1 MCCCRL
7 RKGENA
13 VKKYSFEAF
22 RYHKDKASV
31 AQVRPE
37 QGLHLGLALFGVLC
51 DVCNQYGRIAALL
64 LMGAQMR
71 HGGQVLIDQLK
82 IQGVER
88 VFCVPGE
95 SYLAALDGLY
105 DSGIETVI
113 GRQEGG
119 VAMMAEAHG
128 KLTGAPG
135 IAFVTRGP
143 GATNASAGVHVASQD
158 STPMILFIGQVASDQ
173 KDREAFQEID
183 YGQMFGSIAK
193 WVAQIDRT
201 DRIVEYVSRA
211 FHIAQSGRP
220 GPVVLALPEDMLSAF
235 SEGGDAPKA
244 HGVALAASGADAIK
258 IAARLQAAERPLV
271 IVGGG
276 VWSAKAAA
284 DMARFATR
292 FELPVGTAFRRQ
304 DYFDNRHPHYAGDVG
319 IGINPALADKVKQ
332 ADVILALGTRLGE
345 ITSGGYGLFDIPKPK
360 QRLIHVYPDATE
372 LGRIYHADQSVAC
385 SPVDMARALAELE
398 PDDDPLRDSTWRQGL
413 HQAYCAWG
421 APQHSVGDVKM
432 EQIIGHVNQVLPET
446 AIVTNGAGNY
456 AAWLH
461 RYFDYKTYGS
471 QLAPTSGSM
480 GYGLPAAVAAKL
492 AYRNRDVICFA
503 GDGCF
508 QMTMQ
513 EFGTAAQ
520 YGANIVVIISNNGI
534 YGTIRMHQEQHYP
547 GRVSGTVMH
556 NPKFA
561 ALAQSYG
568 GHGEVVRKTDEFPA
582 AFERARTSN
591 LPAIIEL
598 ITDPR
603 ALSSR
608 LNLP

>member
-1 MCCCRL
+1 
-7 RKGENA
+7 
-13 VKKYSFEAF
+13 
-22 RYHKDKASV
+22 
-31 AQVRPE
+31 
-37 QGLHLGLALFGVLC
+37 
-51 DVCNQYGRIAALL
+51 
-64 LMGAQMR
+64 MR
-71 HGGQVLIDQLK
+71 HGGQILIDQLK

-105 DSGIETVI
+105 DSGIDTVI

-220 GPVVLALPEDMLSAF
+220 GPVVLALPEDMLSAV
-235 SEGGDAPKA
+235 SEVGDAPKA
-244 HGVALAASGADAIK
+244 RGAVPAASGVAAVE
-258 IAARLQAAERPLV
+258 IAARLQAAEKPLV

-276 VWSAKAAA
+276 VWSAQAAA
-284 DMARFATR
+284 DLARFATQ

-304 DYFDNRHPHYAGDVG
+304 DYFDNQHSHYAGDVG
-319 IGINPALADKVKQ
+319 IGINPALAAKVKQ

-345 ITSGGYGLFDIPKPK
+345 ITSSGYSLFDIPNPQ

-372 LGRIYHADQSVAC
+372 LGRIYRADQAVVC
-385 SPVDMARALAELE
+385 SPIDMVRALAELE
-398 PDDDPLRDSTWRQGL
+398 PDTPLFDSTWRQGF
-413 HQAYCAWG
+413 HQAYRAWS
-421 APQHSVGDVKM
+421 APQHSVGAVKM
-432 EQIIGHVNQVLPET
+432 EQIIGHVNEVLPKT
-446 AIVTNGAGNY
+446 AILTNGAGNY

-492 AYRNRDVICFA
+492 NHRNREVICFA

-534 YGTIRMHQEQHYP
+534 YGTIRMHQERHYP

-556 NPKFA
+556 NPQFA

-568 GHGEVVRKTDEFPA
+568 GHGEVVRQTDDFPA

-598 ITDPR
+598 ITDSR
-603 ALSSR
+603 ALSPR

>member
-1 MCCCRL
+1 
-7 RKGENA
+7 
-13 VKKYSFEAF
+13 
-22 RYHKDKASV
+22 
-31 AQVRPE
+31 
-37 QGLHLGLALFGVLC
+37 
-51 DVCNQYGRIAALL
+51 
-64 LMGAQMR
+64 MR

-345 ITSGGYGLFDIPKPK
+345 VTSGGYGLFDIPKPK

-398 PDDDPLRDSTWRQGL
+398 PDDYPLRDSTWRQGL
-413 HQAYCAWG
+413 YQAYCAWG

>member
-413 HQAYCAWG
+413 YQAYCAWG

-582 AFERARTSN
+582 AFERAHQ
-591 LPAIIEL
+591 
-598 ITDPR
+598 
-603 ALSSR
+603 
-608 LNLP
+608 

>member
-1 MCCCRL
+1 
-7 RKGENA
+7 
-13 VKKYSFEAF
+13 
-22 RYHKDKASV
+22 
-31 AQVRPE
+31 
-37 QGLHLGLALFGVLC
+37 
-51 DVCNQYGRIAALL
+51 
-64 LMGAQMR
+64 MGAQMR

-211 FHIAQSGRP
+211 FHIAQLGRP

-398 PDDDPLRDSTWRQGL
+398 PDDYPLRDSTWRQGL
-413 HQAYCAWG
+413 YQAYCAWG

-492 AYRNRDVICFA
+492 AHRNRDVICFA

>member
-1 MCCCRL
+1 
-7 RKGENA
+7 
-13 VKKYSFEAF
+13 
-22 RYHKDKASV
+22 
-31 AQVRPE
+31 
-37 QGLHLGLALFGVLC
+37 
-51 DVCNQYGRIAALL
+51 
-64 LMGAQMR
+64 MGAQMR

>member
-1 MCCCRL
+1 
-7 RKGENA
+7 
-13 VKKYSFEAF
+13 
-22 RYHKDKASV
+22 
-31 AQVRPE
+31 
-37 QGLHLGLALFGVLC
+37 
-51 DVCNQYGRIAALL
+51 
-64 LMGAQMR
+64 MGAQMR

-235 SEGGDAPKA
+235 SEGGDGPKA

-398 PDDDPLRDSTWRQGL
+398 PDDYPLRDRTWRQGL
-413 HQAYCAWG
+413 YQAYCAWG

>member
-1 MCCCRL
+1 ML
-7 RKGENA
+7 RKSGLACIWQGIVWCAMN
-13 VKKYSFEAF
+13 VVGM
-22 RYHKDKASV
+22 ASV
-31 AQVRPE
+31 QPYFIR
-37 QGLHLGLALFGVLC
+37 GCL
-51 DVCNQYGRIAALL
+51 
-64 LMGAQMR
+64 MR
-71 HGGQVLIDQLK
+71 HGGQILVDQLQV
-82 IQGVER
+82 QGVDR

-105 DSGIETVI
+105 DSAIETVI
-113 GRQEGG
+113 GRHEGG

-128 KLTGAPG
+128 KLTGKPG

-143 GATNASAGVHVASQD
+143 GATNASGGAHVASQD

-183 YGQMFGSIAK
+183 YCQMFGSIAK

-220 GPVVLALPEDMLSAF
+220 GPVVLALPEDMLSAVADVF
-235 SEGGDAPKA
+235 DAPKA
-244 HGVALAASGADAIK
+244 QSAMLVAPDGAAAE
-258 IAARLQAAERPLV
+258 IAARLQAAKTPLV

-276 VWSAKAAA
+276 PWSAQAAA
-284 DMARFATR
+284 DLARFAVR

-319 IGINPALADKVKQ
+319 IGINPALADKVRQ
-332 ADVILALGTRLGE
+332 ADVVLALGTRLGE
-345 ITSGGYGLFDIPKPK
+345 ITSSGYSLFDIPRPK

-372 LGRIYHADQSVAC
+372 LGRIYHADQTVAC
-385 SPVDMARALAELE
+385 SPIDMARALADLE
-398 PDDDPLRDSTWRQGL
+398 PGTPLRDSTWRQGF
-413 HQAYCAWG
+413 QRAYRAWTV
-421 APQHSVGDVKM
+421 PQDSVGDVKL
-432 EQIIGHVNQVLPET
+432 EQIICHLNKVLPET
-446 AIVTNGAGNY
+446 AILTNGAGNY

-492 AYRNRDVICFA
+492 AHRDREVICFA

-534 YGTIRMHQEQHYP
+534 YGTIRMHQEWQYP
-547 GRVSGTVMH
+547 GRVSGTVMQ
-556 NPKFA
+556 NPQFA

-582 AFERARTSN
+582 AFERARASKR
-591 LPAIIEL
+591 PAIIEL

-603 ALSSR
+603 ALSPR
-608 LNLP
+608 LSLP

>member
-1 MCCCRL
+1 ML
-7 RKGENA
+7 RKSGLACIWQGIVWCAMN
-13 VKKYSFEAF
+13 VVGM
-22 RYHKDKASV
+22 ASV
-31 AQVRPE
+31 QPYFIR
-37 QGLHLGLALFGVLC
+37 GCL
-51 DVCNQYGRIAALL
+51 
-64 LMGAQMR
+64 MR
-71 HGGQVLIDQLK
+71 HGGQILVDQLQV
-82 IQGVER
+82 QGVDR

-105 DSGIETVI
+105 DSAIETVI
-113 GRQEGG
+113 GRHEGG

-128 KLTGAPG
+128 KLTGKPG

-143 GATNASAGVHVASQD
+143 GATNASGGVHVASQD

-183 YGQMFGSIAK
+183 YCQMFGSIAK

-220 GPVVLALPEDMLSAF
+220 GPVVLALPEDMLSAVADVF
-235 SEGGDAPKA
+235 DAPKA
-244 HGVALAASGADAIK
+244 QSAMLVAPDGAAAE
-258 IAARLQAAERPLV
+258 IAARLQAAKTPLV

-276 VWSAKAAA
+276 PWSAQAAA
-284 DMARFATR
+284 DLARFAVR

-319 IGINPALADKVKQ
+319 IGINPALADKVRQ
-332 ADVILALGTRLGE
+332 ADVVLALGTRLGE
-345 ITSGGYGLFDIPKPK
+345 ITSSGYSLFDIPRPK

-372 LGRIYHADQSVAC
+372 LGRIYHADQTVAC
-385 SPVDMARALAELE
+385 SPIDMARALADLE
-398 PDDDPLRDSTWRQGL
+398 PGTPLRDSTWRQGF
-413 HQAYCAWG
+413 QRAYRAWTV
-421 APQHSVGDVKM
+421 PQDSVGDVKL
-432 EQIIGHVNQVLPET
+432 EQIICHLNKVLPET
-446 AIVTNGAGNY
+446 AILTNGAGNY

-492 AYRNRDVICFA
+492 AHRDREVICFA

-534 YGTIRMHQEQHYP
+534 YGTIRMHQEWQYP
-547 GRVSGTVMH
+547 GRVSGTVMQ
-556 NPKFA
+556 NPQFA

-582 AFERARTSN
+582 AFERARASKR
-591 LPAIIEL
+591 PAIIEL

-603 ALSSR
+603 ALSPR
-608 LNLP
+608 LSLP

>member
-1 MCCCRL
+1 
-7 RKGENA
+7 
-13 VKKYSFEAF
+13 
-22 RYHKDKASV
+22 
-31 AQVRPE
+31 
-37 QGLHLGLALFGVLC
+37 
-51 DVCNQYGRIAALL
+51 
-64 LMGAQMR
+64 MGAQMR

-345 ITSGGYGLFDIPKPK
+345 VTSGGYGLFDIPKPK

-398 PDDDPLRDSTWRQGL
+398 PDDYPLRDSTWRQGL
-413 HQAYCAWG
+413 YQAYCAWG

>member
-1 MCCCRL
+1 
-7 RKGENA
+7 
-13 VKKYSFEAF
+13 
-22 RYHKDKASV
+22 
-31 AQVRPE
+31 
-37 QGLHLGLALFGVLC
+37 LGLALFGVLC

-603 ALSSR
+603 ALSSQ

>member
-1 MCCCRL
+1 
-7 RKGENA
+7 
-13 VKKYSFEAF
+13 
-22 RYHKDKASV
+22 
-31 AQVRPE
+31 
-37 QGLHLGLALFGVLC
+37 
-51 DVCNQYGRIAALL
+51 
-64 LMGAQMR
+64 MR
-71 HGGQVLIDQLK
+71 HGGQILIDQLK

-105 DSGIETVI
+105 DSGIDTVI

-220 GPVVLALPEDMLSAF
+220 GPVVLALPEDMLSAV
-235 SEGGDAPKA
+235 SEVGDAPKA
-244 HGVALAASGADAIK
+244 RGAVPGASGVAAVE
-258 IAARLQAAERPLV
+258 IAAQLQAAEKPLV

-276 VWSAKAAA
+276 VWSAQATA
-284 DMARFATR
+284 DLARFATR

-304 DYFDNRHPHYAGDVG
+304 DYFDNQHSHYAGDVG
-319 IGINPALADKVKQ
+319 IGINPALAAKVKQ

-345 ITSGGYGLFDIPKPK
+345 ITSSGYSLFDIPNPQ

-372 LGRIYHADQSVAC
+372 LGRIYRADQAVVC
-385 SPVDMARALAELE
+385 SPIDMVRALAELE
-398 PDDDPLRDSTWRQGL
+398 PDNPLCDSTWRQGF
-413 HQAYCAWG
+413 HQAYRAWS
-421 APQHSVGDVKM
+421 APQHSVGAVKM
-432 EQIIGHVNQVLPET
+432 EQIIGHVNEVLPKT
-446 AIVTNGAGNY
+446 AILTNGAGNY

-492 AYRNRDVICFA
+492 NHRNREVICFA

-556 NPKFA
+556 NPQFA

-568 GHGEVVRKTDEFPA
+568 GHGEVVRQTDDFPA

-603 ALSSR
+603 ALSPR

>member
-1 MCCCRL
+1 
-7 RKGENA
+7 
-13 VKKYSFEAF
+13 
-22 RYHKDKASV
+22 
-31 AQVRPE
+31 
-37 QGLHLGLALFGVLC
+37 
-51 DVCNQYGRIAALL
+51 
-64 LMGAQMR
+64 
-71 HGGQVLIDQLK
+71 
-82 IQGVER
+82 
-88 VFCVPGE
+88 
-95 SYLAALDGLY
+95 
-105 DSGIETVI
+105 
-113 GRQEGG
+113 
-119 VAMMAEAHG
+119 
-128 KLTGAPG
+128 
-135 IAFVTRGP
+135 
-143 GATNASAGVHVASQD
+143 
-158 STPMILFIGQVASDQ
+158 
-173 KDREAFQEID
+173 
-183 YGQMFGSIAK
+183 MFGSIAK

-235 SEGGDAPKA
+235 SEGGDGPKA

-413 HQAYCAWG
+413 YQAYCAWG

>member
-211 FHIAQSGRP
+211 FHIAQLGRP

-413 HQAYCAWG
+413 YQAYCAWG

>member
-1 MCCCRL
+1 
-7 RKGENA
+7 
-13 VKKYSFEAF
+13 
-22 RYHKDKASV
+22 
-31 AQVRPE
+31 
-37 QGLHLGLALFGVLC
+37 
-51 DVCNQYGRIAALL
+51 
-64 LMGAQMR
+64 MGAQMR

-235 SEGGDAPKA
+235 SVGGDAPKA

-413 HQAYCAWG
+413 YQAYCAWG

-492 AYRNRDVICFA
+492 AHRNRDVICFA

>member
-7 RKGENA
+7 RKRENA
-13 VKKYSFEAF
+13 VKKYSFKAS

-37 QGLHLGLALFGVLC
+37 QGLHLGLALSRVLC

-244 HGVALAASGADAIK
+244 HGVALAASGAEAIK

-385 SPVDMARALAELE
+385 SPVDMARALAGLE

-492 AYRNRDVICFA
+492 AHRNRDVICFA

-520 YGANIVVIISNNGI
+520 YGANIVVVISNNGI

>member
-1 MCCCRL
+1 
-7 RKGENA
+7 
-13 VKKYSFEAF
+13 
-22 RYHKDKASV
+22 
-31 AQVRPE
+31 
-37 QGLHLGLALFGVLC
+37 
-51 DVCNQYGRIAALL
+51 
-64 LMGAQMR
+64 MR

-276 VWSAKAAA
+276 VWSAKAAT

-385 SPVDMARALAELE
+385 SPVDMARALAGLE

-492 AYRNRDVICFA
+492 AHRNRDVICFA

>member
-1 MCCCRL
+1 
-7 RKGENA
+7 
-13 VKKYSFEAF
+13 
-22 RYHKDKASV
+22 
-31 AQVRPE
+31 
-37 QGLHLGLALFGVLC
+37 LGLALSRVLC

-492 AYRNRDVICFA
+492 AHRNRDVICFA

>member
-7 RKGENA
+7 RKRENA
-13 VKKYSFEAF
+13 VKKYSFEAS

-37 QGLHLGLALFGVLC
+37 QGLHLGLALSRVLC

-211 FHIAQSGRP
+211 FHIAQLGRP

-492 AYRNRDVICFA
+492 AHRNRDVICFA

-568 GHGEVVRKTDEFPA
+568 GHGEVVRKTDEFSA

>member
-1 MCCCRL
+1 
-7 RKGENA
+7 
-13 VKKYSFEAF
+13 
-22 RYHKDKASV
+22 
-31 AQVRPE
+31 
-37 QGLHLGLALFGVLC
+37 
-51 DVCNQYGRIAALL
+51 
-64 LMGAQMR
+64 MR

-332 ADVILALGTRLGE
+332 SDVILALGTRLGE

-413 HQAYCAWG
+413 YQAYCAWG

>member
-1 MCCCRL
+1 
-7 RKGENA
+7 
-13 VKKYSFEAF
+13 
-22 RYHKDKASV
+22 
-31 AQVRPE
+31 
-37 QGLHLGLALFGVLC
+37 
-51 DVCNQYGRIAALL
+51 
-64 LMGAQMR
+64 MR

-461 RYFDYKTYGS
+461 RYFDYKIYGS

-492 AYRNRDVICFA
+492 AHRNRDVICFA

>member
-1 MCCCRL
+1 
-7 RKGENA
+7 
-13 VKKYSFEAF
+13 
-22 RYHKDKASV
+22 
-31 AQVRPE
+31 
-37 QGLHLGLALFGVLC
+37 
-51 DVCNQYGRIAALL
+51 
-64 LMGAQMR
+64 MGAQMR

-385 SPVDMARALAELE
+385 SPVDMARALAGLE

-492 AYRNRDVICFA
+492 AHRNRDVICFA

-582 AFERARTSN
+582 AFERSRTSN

>member
-1 MCCCRL
+1 
-7 RKGENA
+7 
-13 VKKYSFEAF
+13 
-22 RYHKDKASV
+22 
-31 AQVRPE
+31 
-37 QGLHLGLALFGVLC
+37 
-51 DVCNQYGRIAALL
+51 
-64 LMGAQMR
+64 MGAQMR

-398 PDDDPLRDSTWRQGL
+398 PDDYPLRDSTWRQGL
-413 HQAYCAWG
+413 YQAYCAWG

>member
-1 MCCCRL
+1 VCCCRL
-7 RKGENA
+7 RKRENA
-13 VKKYSFEAF
+13 VKKYSFEAS

-37 QGLHLGLALFGVLC
+37 QGLHLGLALSRVLC

-492 AYRNRDVICFA
+492 AHRNRDVICFA

>member
-1 MCCCRL
+1 M
-7 RKGENA
+7 
-13 VKKYSFEAF
+13 
-22 RYHKDKASV
+22 
-31 AQVRPE
+31 
-37 QGLHLGLALFGVLC
+37 GLALSRVLC

-183 YGQMFGSIAK
+183 YGQMFGSMAK

-492 AYRNRDVICFA
+492 AHRNRDVICFA

>member
-1 MCCCRL
+1 
-7 RKGENA
+7 
-13 VKKYSFEAF
+13 
-22 RYHKDKASV
+22 
-31 AQVRPE
+31 
-37 QGLHLGLALFGVLC
+37 
-51 DVCNQYGRIAALL
+51 LL

-398 PDDDPLRDSTWRQGL
+398 PDDYPLRDSTWRQGL
-413 HQAYCAWG
+413 YQAYCAWG

>member
-1 MCCCRL
+1 
-7 RKGENA
+7 
-13 VKKYSFEAF
+13 
-22 RYHKDKASV
+22 
-31 AQVRPE
+31 
-37 QGLHLGLALFGVLC
+37 
-51 DVCNQYGRIAALL
+51 
-64 LMGAQMR
+64 MGAQMR

-398 PDDDPLRDSTWRQGL
+398 PDDYPLRDRTWRQGL
-413 HQAYCAWG
+413 YQAYCAWG

>member
-1 MCCCRL
+1 ML
-7 RKGENA
+7 RK
-13 VKKYSFEAF
+13 
-22 RYHKDKASV
+22 
-31 AQVRPE
+31 
-37 QGLHLGLALFGVLC
+37 LGLACIWQGIVRFAMNVVDMASVQPYFIRGCL
-51 DVCNQYGRIAALL
+51 
-64 LMGAQMR
+64 MR
-71 HGGQVLIDQLK
+71 HGGQILVDQLQV
-82 IQGVER
+82 QGVDR

-105 DSGIETVI
+105 DSAIETVI
-113 GRQEGG
+113 GRHEGG

-128 KLTGAPG
+128 KLTGKPG

-143 GATNASAGVHVASQD
+143 GATNASGGVHVASQD

-183 YGQMFGSIAK
+183 YCQMFGSIAK

-220 GPVVLALPEDMLSAF
+220 GPVVLALPEDMLSAVADVF
-235 SEGGDAPKA
+235 DAPKA
-244 HGVALAASGADAIK
+244 QSAVLVAPDGAAAE
-258 IAARLQAAERPLV
+258 IAARLQAAKTPLV

-276 VWSAKAAA
+276 PWSAQAAA
-284 DMARFATR
+284 DLARFAVR

-319 IGINPALADKVKQ
+319 IGINPALADKVRQ
-332 ADVILALGTRLGE
+332 ADVVLALGTRLGE
-345 ITSGGYGLFDIPKPK
+345 ITSSGYSLFDIPRPK

-372 LGRIYHADQSVAC
+372 LGRIYHADQTVVC
-385 SPVDMARALAELE
+385 SPIDMARALADLE
-398 PDDDPLRDSTWRQGL
+398 PGTPLRDSTWRQGF
-413 HQAYCAWG
+413 QRAYRAWTV
-421 APQHSVGDVKM
+421 PQDSVGDVKL
-432 EQIIGHVNQVLPET
+432 EQIICHLNKVLPET
-446 AIVTNGAGNY
+446 AILTNGAGNY

-492 AYRNRDVICFA
+492 AHRDREVICFA

-534 YGTIRMHQEQHYP
+534 YGTIRMHQEWQYP
-547 GRVSGTVMH
+547 GRVSGTVMQ
-556 NPKFA
+556 NPQFA

-568 GHGEVVRKTDEFPA
+568 GHGEVVRKTEEFPA
-582 AFERARTSN
+582 AFERARASN
-591 LPAIIEL
+591 RPAIIEL

-603 ALSSR
+603 ALSPR
-608 LNLP
+608 LSLP

>member
-1 MCCCRL
+1 
-7 RKGENA
+7 
-13 VKKYSFEAF
+13 
-22 RYHKDKASV
+22 
-31 AQVRPE
+31 
-37 QGLHLGLALFGVLC
+37 
-51 DVCNQYGRIAALL
+51 
-64 LMGAQMR
+64 MGAQMR

-304 DYFDNRHPHYAGDVG
+304 DYFDNRHPHYAGDVC

-345 ITSGGYGLFDIPKPK
+345 ITSGGYSLFDIPKPK

-385 SPVDMARALAELE
+385 SPVDMARALAGLE

-492 AYRNRDVICFA
+492 AHRNRDVICFA

>member
-1 MCCCRL
+1 
-7 RKGENA
+7 
-13 VKKYSFEAF
+13 
-22 RYHKDKASV
+22 
-31 AQVRPE
+31 
-37 QGLHLGLALFGVLC
+37 
-51 DVCNQYGRIAALL
+51 
-64 LMGAQMR
+64 MGAQMR

-235 SEGGDAPKA
+235 SEGGDGPKA

-398 PDDDPLRDSTWRQGL
+398 PDDYPLRDSTWRQGL
-413 HQAYCAWG
+413 YQAYCAWG

>member
-1 MCCCRL
+1 
-7 RKGENA
+7 
-13 VKKYSFEAF
+13 
-22 RYHKDKASV
+22 
-31 AQVRPE
+31 
-37 QGLHLGLALFGVLC
+37 
-51 DVCNQYGRIAALL
+51 
-64 LMGAQMR
+64 MR

-413 HQAYCAWG
+413 YQAYCAWG

>member
-1 MCCCRL
+1 
-7 RKGENA
+7 
-13 VKKYSFEAF
+13 
-22 RYHKDKASV
+22 
-31 AQVRPE
+31 
-37 QGLHLGLALFGVLC
+37 
-51 DVCNQYGRIAALL
+51 
-64 LMGAQMR
+64 MR
-71 HGGQVLIDQLK
+71 HGGQILVDQLQV
-82 IQGVER
+82 QGVDR

-95 SYLAALDGLY
+95 SYLAVLDGLY
-105 DSGIETVI
+105 DSAIETVI
-113 GRQEGG
+113 GRHEGG

-128 KLTGAPG
+128 KLTGKPG

-143 GATNASAGVHVASQD
+143 GATNASGGVHVASQD

-183 YGQMFGSIAK
+183 YCQMFGSIAK

-220 GPVVLALPEDMLSAF
+220 GPVVLALPEDMLSAVADVF
-235 SEGGDAPKA
+235 DAPKA
-244 HGVALAASGADAIK
+244 QSAVLVAPDGAAAE
-258 IAARLQAAERPLV
+258 IAARLQAAKTPLV

-276 VWSAKAAA
+276 LWSAQAAA
-284 DMARFATR
+284 DLARFAVR

-319 IGINPALADKVKQ
+319 IGINPALADKVRQ
-332 ADVILALGTRLGE
+332 ADVVLALGTRLGE
-345 ITSGGYGLFDIPKPK
+345 ITSSGYSLFDIPRPK

-372 LGRIYHADQSVAC
+372 LGRIYHADQTVAC
-385 SPVDMARALAELE
+385 SPIDMARALADLE
-398 PDDDPLRDSTWRQGL
+398 PGTPLRDSTWRQGF
-413 HQAYCAWG
+413 QRAYRAWTV
-421 APQHSVGDVKM
+421 PQDSVGDVKL
-432 EQIIGHVNQVLPET
+432 EQIICHLNKVLPET
-446 AIVTNGAGNY
+446 AILTNGAGNY

-492 AYRNRDVICFA
+492 AHRDREVICFA

-534 YGTIRMHQEQHYP
+534 YGTIRMHQEWQYP
-547 GRVSGTVMH
+547 GRVSGTVMQ
-556 NPKFA
+556 NPQFA

-582 AFERARTSN
+582 AFERARASKR
-591 LPAIIEL
+591 PAIIEL

-603 ALSSR
+603 ALSPR
-608 LNLP
+608 LSLP

>member
-1 MCCCRL
+1 
-7 RKGENA
+7 
-13 VKKYSFEAF
+13 
-22 RYHKDKASV
+22 
-31 AQVRPE
+31 
-37 QGLHLGLALFGVLC
+37 LGLALFGVLC

-82 IQGVER
+82 IQVVER

-398 PDDDPLRDSTWRQGL
+398 PDDYPLRDSTWRQGL
-413 HQAYCAWG
+413 YQAYCAWG

>member
-1 MCCCRL
+1 
-7 RKGENA
+7 
-13 VKKYSFEAF
+13 
-22 RYHKDKASV
+22 
-31 AQVRPE
+31 
-37 QGLHLGLALFGVLC
+37 
-51 DVCNQYGRIAALL
+51 
-64 LMGAQMR
+64 MGAQMR

-372 LGRIYHADQSVAC
+372 LGRIYHAAQSVAC
-385 SPVDMARALAELE
+385 SPVDMARALAGLE

-492 AYRNRDVICFA
+492 AHRNRDVICFA

>member
-1 MCCCRL
+1 
-7 RKGENA
+7 
-13 VKKYSFEAF
+13 
-22 RYHKDKASV
+22 
-31 AQVRPE
+31 
-37 QGLHLGLALFGVLC
+37 
-51 DVCNQYGRIAALL
+51 
-64 LMGAQMR
+64 MGAQMR

-183 YGQMFGSIAK
+183 YGQMFGSMAK

-461 RYFDYKTYGS
+461 RYFDYKIYGS

-492 AYRNRDVICFA
+492 AHRNRDVICFA

>member
-1 MCCCRL
+1 M
-7 RKGENA
+7 
-13 VKKYSFEAF
+13 
-22 RYHKDKASV
+22 
-31 AQVRPE
+31 
-37 QGLHLGLALFGVLC
+37 GLALFGVLC

-398 PDDDPLRDSTWRQGL
+398 PDDYPLRDSTWRQGL
-413 HQAYCAWG
+413 YQAYCAWG

>member
-1 MCCCRL
+1 
-7 RKGENA
+7 
-13 VKKYSFEAF
+13 
-22 RYHKDKASV
+22 
-31 AQVRPE
+31 
-37 QGLHLGLALFGVLC
+37 
-51 DVCNQYGRIAALL
+51 
-64 LMGAQMR
+64 MGAQMR

-385 SPVDMARALAELE
+385 SPVDMARALAGLE

-492 AYRNRDVICFA
+492 AHRNRDVICFA

-520 YGANIVVIISNNGI
+520 YGANIVVIISNNSI

>member
-1 MCCCRL
+1 M
-7 RKGENA
+7 
-13 VKKYSFEAF
+13 
-22 RYHKDKASV
+22 
-31 AQVRPE
+31 
-37 QGLHLGLALFGVLC
+37 GLALSRVLC

-492 AYRNRDVICFA
+492 AHRNRDVICFA

>member
-1 MCCCRL
+1 
-7 RKGENA
+7 
-13 VKKYSFEAF
+13 
-22 RYHKDKASV
+22 
-31 AQVRPE
+31 
-37 QGLHLGLALFGVLC
+37 
-51 DVCNQYGRIAALL
+51 
-64 LMGAQMR
+64 MGAQMR

-82 IQGVER
+82 IQVVER

-398 PDDDPLRDSTWRQGL
+398 PDDYPLRDSTWRQGL
-413 HQAYCAWG
+413 YQAYCAWG